1 MKLKKS
7 KMNTSNMTND
17 EAKPIG
23 DFIERL
29 QYLEEKLKKI
39 QSVKDVFLDN
49 QEFLQVM
56 NISKRTAQTWRDN
69 RIIAYS
75 QVGAKI
81 YYRVSDIE
89 ELLNKNYIK
98 VIK

>member
-1 MKLKKS
+1 
-7 KMNTSNMTND
+7 MNAGNMTND
-17 EAKPIG
+17 EAKSIG

-29 QYLEEKLKKI
+29 QELEEKLKKI

-56 NISKRTAQTWRDN
+56 NISKRTAQTWRDSG
-69 RIIAYS
+69 IIAYS

-98 VIK
+98 AIK

>member
-1 MKLKKS
+1 
-7 KMNTSNMTND
+7 MNTGNMTND
-17 EAKPIG
+17 EAKSIG

-29 QYLEEKLKKI
+29 QELEEKLKKI

-56 NISKRTAQTWRDN
+56 NISKRTAQTWRDSG
-69 RIIAYS
+69 IISYS

-98 VIK
+98 AIK